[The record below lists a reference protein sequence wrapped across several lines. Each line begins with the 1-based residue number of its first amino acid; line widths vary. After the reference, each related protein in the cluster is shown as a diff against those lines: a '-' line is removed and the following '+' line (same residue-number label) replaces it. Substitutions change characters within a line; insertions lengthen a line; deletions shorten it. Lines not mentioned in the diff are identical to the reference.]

1 MKFYRKKPEVI
12 AAVQYKEE
20 NKEEVLKFVK
30 PSNVALKFRGLKSG
44 DGITDLHIQ
53 PGEFVIKYSSGSY
66 EIFGKEEFNKNFER
80 V

>member
-12 AAVQYKEE
+12 SAVQYKEE
-20 NKEEVLKFVK
+20 NKEEVLKFIK
-30 PSNVALKFRGLKSG
+30 PSNVVLKFRKLKSG

-53 PGEFVIKYSSGSY
+53 LGEFVVKYSCGSY
-66 EIFGKEEFNKNFER
+66 EILGKEEFNKNFER

>member
-20 NKEEVLKFVK
+20 NKEEVLKFIK
-30 PSNVALKFRGLKSG
+30 ASNVALKFRKLQSG

-53 PGEFVIKYSSGSY
+53 PGEFVVKYGTGSY
-66 EIFGKEEFNKNFER
+66 EILGKEEFNKNFER